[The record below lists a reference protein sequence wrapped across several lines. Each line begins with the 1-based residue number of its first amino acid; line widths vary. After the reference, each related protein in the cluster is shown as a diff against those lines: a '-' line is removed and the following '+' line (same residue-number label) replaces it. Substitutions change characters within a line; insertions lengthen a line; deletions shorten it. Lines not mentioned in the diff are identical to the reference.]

1 MLCWILLSVTSLK
14 RLTRWS
20 SFSIQTSNQIFR
32 YHENINCLL
41 LKFFNSIIPTKYN
54 LRLSFPCSILNW
66 ILPNP
71 LMDILYQFEPWWLYF
86 YSYLGA
92 LVVMFTLK
100 PLELDL
106 LSSEL
111 TSQPSSSTQN
121 SPLTIFIAQWWHS
134 DDIIFHPDK
143 AWACLQEWAGLY
155 HHLKSLAIL
164 LFCWSYQNMI
174 GMTSS
179 FLLF

>member
-20 SFSIQTSNQIFR
+20 SFSIQTSNQIFL

-54 LRLSFPCSILNW
+54 LKLSFPCSILNW

-71 LMDILYQFEPWWLYF
+71 LMDILHQFEPWWLYF

-121 SPLTIFIAQWWHS
+121 INYFHCSKMTFWRHN
-134 DDIIFHPDK
+134 FHPDK

-155 HHLKSLAIL
+155 HHFKSLAIL
-164 LFCWSYQNMI
+164 LFCWSYQNII